1 MAKPIRI
8 EADIVQKRDVTTKKI
23 ETDNFTSGSLGAGWR
38 LEGNSSNGL
47 GYLEVDN
54 ILVRNTL
61 RTHIFQKDVIKAT
74 NGQLYV
80 SDSGVVD
87 RVSTGTTTIYF
98 KVDKSATFSVND
110 QLKIKDVD
118 DSGTIQTITFT
129 ISSVGAVTDGAQA
142 YTYSSGVN
150 MASIK
155 SGMVAVRT
163 SGGAVLIDAST
174 TNSPFID
181 VLSNGVVKAR
191 LGNLAGIAG
200 LTTPGYGLWSNN
212 VFLTGKITANSGAI
226 AGWIIDG
233 AELKSSDGEI
243 SFDSSIPKITIGDG
257 GQLMVGDYGT
267 NYMEWT
273 GSALNIKGTI
283 GGEISEINV
292 GNIKILGSSG
302 IVATDGSETTFSLD
316 SNNGDVYLKGHIEA
330 GSGTIGGWDIDG
342 NTLIGGNTIL
352 NSDGSINL
360 SDKFTWNG
368 SDLFIGD
375 PTGSHF
381 TYDST
386 TGQFYFVG
394 TLTQSN
400 LDSALK
406 DELKGETGVSISS
419 VAQKYAV
426 SSSNSAAPTTWYDT
440 VQTMTPTN
448 KYLWSYQIITYSD
461 TTTSPTPK
469 NSDRRVW
476 RKRSR
481 WSYRFRW
488 SRWC

>member
-129 ISSVGAVTDGAQA
+129 ISSVGAVTNGAQA

-150 MASIK
+150 IASIK

-267 NYMEWT
+267 NYME
-273 GSALNIKGTI
+273 
-283 GGEISEINV
+283 
-292 GNIKILGSSG
+292 
-302 IVATDGSETTFSLD
+302 
-316 SNNGDVYLKGHIEA
+316 
-330 GSGTIGGWDIDG
+330 
-342 NTLIGGNTIL
+342 
-352 NSDGSINL
+352 
-360 SDKFTWNG
+360 
-368 SDLFIGD
+368 
-375 PTGSHF
+375 
-381 TYDST
+381 
-386 TGQFYFVG
+386 
-394 TLTQSN
+394 
-400 LDSALK
+400 
-406 DELKGETGVSISS
+406 
-419 VAQKYAV
+419 
-426 SSSNSAAPTTWYDT
+426 
-440 VQTMTPTN
+440 
-448 KYLWSYQIITYSD
+448 
-461 TTTSPTPK
+461 
-469 NSDRRVW
+469 
-476 RKRSR
+476 
-481 WSYRFRW
+481 
-488 SRWC
+488 